1 MGFKEQLA
9 RLFGRSSG
17 SAEPKQLPRQ
27 SVEHDSIDKMV
38 FDRLR
43 RQAPSFGQA
52 VTDAPLI
59 PPAIQEPDPLDF
71 TTATPEEIA
80 KWQED
85 VKAAREAAEN
95 MPPYDNFEELARD
108 LFYSYHHRRKPKILE
123 PGEVDPGVAAH
134 PKIIQRIFT
143 TDDHRKSRN
152 ITKDDETMSALAT
165 RATVRKLKEIL
176 SDQLA
181 EQARQSQEFEKAR
194 SEANELQQSLDEL
207 REQAREQ
214 HQQQGHADPELVE
227 QIKQAVKDKRG
238 AQAQA
243 AEIAEASPV
252 PFDRAA
258 HDAVVAA
265 AAAGREAAE
274 NGSGLPSFGQGFGQG
289 EPEYESPEQ
298 ALTIAEMWANN
309 EALRA
314 VADLYGKMSSD
325 FHHRRAKRV
334 VGGQD
339 EIVDLKL
346 GSEPLR
352 RVAASELSLLADD
365 DYEDDFFSRYLNDE
379 LLVYRTEG
387 EEHAGRG
394 GMGLAVDGSYS
405 MKQGS
410 PSRSTWARALALTL
424 LNQARREKRDFF
436 MVEFASGGETA
447 EWTFP
452 AREPLDPQKIVDM
465 ASHFFGGGTE
475 PLDGVKRAAELIQ
488 TWPDF
493 KKADLILISDGEAGF
508 GDEDK
513 RMREL
518 LVGRGMRIHGVAI
531 GEGQGYLS
539 EMCTEPVVKIHDF
552 ELADPNEA
560 TTQLATSIT

>member
-227 QIKQAVKDKRG
+227 EIKQAVKEKRA

-243 AEIAEASPV
+243 ARS
-252 PFDRAA
+252 
-258 HDAVVAA
+258 
-265 AAAGREAAE
+265 
-274 NGSGLPSFGQGFGQG
+274 
-289 EPEYESPEQ
+289 
-298 ALTIAEMWANN
+298 
-309 EALRA
+309 
-314 VADLYGKMSSD
+314 
-325 FHHRRAKRV
+325 RR
-334 VGGQD
+334 
-339 EIVDLKL
+339 
-346 GSEPLR
+346 LR
-352 RVAASELSLLADD
+352 R
-365 DYEDDFFSRYLNDE
+365 
-379 LLVYRTEG
+379 
-387 EEHAGRG
+387 
-394 GMGLAVDGSYS
+394 
-405 MKQGS
+405 
-410 PSRSTWARALALTL
+410 SRSTGPRTMLSWPPLRPVARRPRTAAGFRASVRASARASLSTSRPNRRSPSLRCGPTTRPCAQWRTCT
-424 LNQARREKRDFF
+424 ARCRRT
-436 MVEFASGGETA
+436 STTA
-447 EWTFP
+447 VRSAWSAARTRSWT
-452 AREPLDPQKIVDM
+452 
-465 ASHFFGGGTE
+465 
-475 PLDGVKRAAELIQ
+475 
-488 TWPDF
+488 
-493 KKADLILISDGEAGF
+493 
-508 GDEDK
+508 
-513 RMREL
+513 
-518 LVGRGMRIHGVAI
+518 
-531 GEGQGYLS
+531 
-539 EMCTEPVVKIHDF
+539 
-552 ELADPNEA
+552 
-560 TTQLATSIT
+560 